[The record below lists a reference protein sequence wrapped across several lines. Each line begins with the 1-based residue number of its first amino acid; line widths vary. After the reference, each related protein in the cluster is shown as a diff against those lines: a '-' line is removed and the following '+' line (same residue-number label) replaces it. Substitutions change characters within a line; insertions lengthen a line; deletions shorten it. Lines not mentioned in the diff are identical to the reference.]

1 MKEGVGLENEKNGVK
16 EKGEGPENEK
26 DGVKKNEVKRKGR
39 G

>member
-1 MKEGVGLENEKNGVK
+1 MKEGDGLENEKNGVK

-39 G
+39 D